1 MDTIKFKTHQWTHDE
16 VKIYKN
22 IKKKIQTSISIP
34 PDDNKTGTFG
44 YFNQ

>member
-1 MDTIKFKTHQWTHDE
+1 MNPWWSQ
-16 VKIYKN
+16 N
-22 IKKKIQTSISIP
+22 IQKYKKKIQTSISIP